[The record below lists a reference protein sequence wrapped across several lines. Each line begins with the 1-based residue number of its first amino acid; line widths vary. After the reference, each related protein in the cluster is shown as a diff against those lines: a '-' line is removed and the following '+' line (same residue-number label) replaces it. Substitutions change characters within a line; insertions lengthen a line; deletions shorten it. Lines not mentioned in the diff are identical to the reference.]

1 MADAE
6 RALLH
11 RGGRPGTWGSLGLWQ
26 EGVDDYAGACEAL
39 ALAVGRA
46 AGIRPG
52 DRVLSLACGAGDEL
66 LLWAR
71 HFGAA
76 EVLGLELDPRLV
88 AAARGL
94 VAGSAVAAGLPRA
107 CRIEVQQANL
117 RQWAAAGGPDA
128 STVGGVGT
136 AGRLLATPGSFD
148 RVVCVDAAYWL
159 GPRAALWRRVAP
171 LLRPGGRLAYTD
183 LCLGPPAHP
192 AWRWAL
198 RGAASLARVPWAEVP
213 SAEGHAQALRQAG
226 LVALQGE
233 RLDALVL
240 AGFAAHVRS
249 QEPRIGR
256 TVLHPDWRR
265 PGLTARLIGPCR
277 AAGLGYVLM
286 SGERLPGNAAATA
299 AAERTALSSSGT
311 PVSA

>member
-26 EGVDDYAGACEAL
+26 DGVDDYAGACEAL

-117 RQWAAAGGPDA
+117 RQWAAAGGTDA
-128 STVGGVGT
+128 STVGGVGS

-159 GPRAALWRRVAP
+159 GPRTALWRRVAP

-183 LCLGPPAHP
+183 LCLGPPTRP

-198 RGAASLARVPWAEVP
+198 RGAASLARVPLAEVP

-240 AGFAAHVRS
+240 AGFAAHVRPMRGS
-249 QEPRIGR
+249 SAP
-256 TVLHPDWRR
+256 
-265 PGLTARLIGPCR
+265 
-277 AAGLGYVLM
+277 AAPPAWAM
-286 SGERLPGNAAATA
+286 C
-299 AAERTALSSSGT
+299 
-311 PVSA
+311 

>member
-26 EGVDDYAGACEAL
+26 DGVDDYAGACEAL

-88 AAARGL
+88 AAARAL
-94 VAGSAVAAGLPRA
+94 VAGGSGTAGAPRG
-107 CRIEVQQANL
+107 CRIEVRQANL
-117 RQWAAAGGPDA
+117 RPRAAGD
-128 STVGGVGT
+128 GT
-136 AGRLLATPGSFD
+136 RAGMAEALLATPGSFD

-159 GPRAALWRRVAP
+159 GPRAALWRSVAP

-198 RGAASLARVPWAEVP
+198 RGAASLARVPLAEVP
-213 SAEGHAQALRQAG
+213 SAEGHAQAMRQAG

-256 TVLHPDWRR
+256 TPLHPDWRR

>member
-11 RGGRPGTWGSLGLWQ
+11 RGGRAGTWGSLGLWH
-26 EGVDDYAGACEAL
+26 EGVDDYAGACAAL
-39 ALAVGRA
+39 ARAVGQA

-71 HFGAA
+71 EFGAA

-88 AAARGL
+88 AAARGRVDSQARGL
-94 VAGSAVAAGLPRA
+94 GGAREDPAPLPRG
-107 CRIEVQQANL
+107 CRIEVRQADL
-117 RQWAAAGGPDA
+117 RQLARAGGAAAGAIAPGQ
-128 STVGGVGT
+128 
-136 AGRLLATPGSFD
+136 LGSFD
-148 RVVCVDAAYWL
+148 CVVCVDAAYWL
-159 GPRAALWRRVAP
+159 GPRATLWRSVAP

-183 LCLGPPAHP
+183 LCLGAPRQP

-198 RGAASLARVPWAEVP
+198 RGAAALARVPLADVP
-213 SAEGHAQALRQAG
+213 AAEGHALALRQAG
-226 LVALQGE
+226 LVHVRAE

-240 AGFAAHVRS
+240 AGFAAHVRN

-256 TVLHPDWRR
+256 TALHPDWRR

-299 AAERTALSSSGT
+299 TAERTALSSSGT